1 MTTAILFVLFCSLF
15 LALSYLESR
24 RAQTLDDFCLAGRS
38 ASGWSAGLSIAA
50 SSIGASATIGV
61 CGLAFEAGFPAFWWL
76 GAGAIGLVLSA
87 ILLVDR
93 IRAQRPVS
101 LLGAIEE
108 SAGRPAAKLAAIVI
122 LAAWTGILAAQ
133 FSAMGASQTGEAGDY
148 GWMTKNTMFPG
159 MESVFTARL
168 NNLYI
173 IDTQYGKHIVKVT
186 DRSEPMLKKKVAIL
200 EKEALPS
207 GNTINEYY
215 VQANELAT
223 KADGKYENLKKVADE
238 EGLALLTRNNLREGE
253 ERVGSVNDRTKE
265 ISKWAYEAKEGKVSN
280 VLNINNDYY
289 VVAAL
294 KKIHKKGYT
303 PVNEV
308 AASISNILYTQKLGE
323 KKAAEVAEK
332 IAGLD
337 SMQAIADTLGTAV
350 STRDGIS
357 FSSYMNQGLDPKFI
371 GAVSVA
377 EEGVISAPLA
387 GNIGVYVYKV
397 TSRDSG
403 TSFTEDD
410 AKNQAAQMSYYASQ
424 SLLPVMM
431 QDADVEDNRARF
443 F

>member
-1 MTTAILFVLFCSLF
+1 M
-15 LALSYLESR
+15 
-24 RAQTLDDFCLAGRS
+24 
-38 ASGWSAGLSIAA
+38 
-50 SSIGASATIGV
+50 
-61 CGLAFEAGFPAFWWL
+61 
-76 GAGAIGLVLSA
+76 
-87 ILLVDR
+87 
-93 IRAQRPVS
+93 
-101 LLGAIEE
+101 
-108 SAGRPAAKLAAIVI
+108 
-122 LAAWTGILAAQ
+122 
-133 FSAMGASQTGEAGDY
+133 
-148 GWMTKNTMFPG
+148 
-159 MESVFTARL
+159 
-168 NNLYI
+168 
-173 IDTQYGKHIVKVT
+173 
-186 DRSEPMLKKKVAIL
+186 
-200 EKEALPS
+200 
-207 GNTINEYY
+207 
-215 VQANELAT
+215 
-223 KADGKYENLKKVADE
+223 
-238 EGLALLTRNNLREGE
+238 
-253 ERVGSVNDRTKE
+253 
-265 ISKWAYEAKEGKVSN
+265 
-280 VLNINNDYY
+280 
-289 VVAAL
+289 AAL

-424 SLLPVMM
+424 SLMPVMM